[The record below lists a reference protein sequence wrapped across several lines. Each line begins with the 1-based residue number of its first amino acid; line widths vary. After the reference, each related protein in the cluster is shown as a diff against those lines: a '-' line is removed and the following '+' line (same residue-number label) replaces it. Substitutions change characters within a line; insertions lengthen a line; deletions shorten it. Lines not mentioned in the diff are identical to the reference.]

1 MRGFERGALTAA
13 LEARRVIQATLM
25 RSTIHL
31 VSAADYWPLRHAV
44 RLPQR
49 AWWLRVAG
57 DQLAGTDPDA
67 FASAVREILAGG
79 PLPHAELAAGLAAAG
94 LPGRPSG
101 LNVLVDLVRVPP
113 SGTWERRRADRYGLA
128 AMWLRPEPAFDEA
141 AAVDHLVRRYL
152 GGFGPSAVRDIA
164 RFGGIERA
172 SVRAALDEMPHRE
185 FDHRGT
191 VLVDLPDAPLP
202 HEDATAP
209 VRFLGTWEALLLVH
223 ARRTEVLAELD
234 RPRVFNTRTPHS
246 VATFL
251 VDGQVAG
258 TWRVDRGTSW
268 WSRSAASARPSVGR
282 STPRRSGSRPSTTP
296 TDGYDAAD
304 VRDVA

>member
-1 MRGFERGALTAA
+1 MRDFERAALTAA
-13 LEARRVIQATLM
+13 LEERRVIQATLM
-25 RSTIHL
+25 RSTIHM

-49 AWWLRVAG
+49 AWWLRVG
-57 DQLAGTDPDA
+57 GEQLAGSDPDA
-67 FASAVREILAGG
+67 FATAVRKILAGG

-94 LPGRPSG
+94 LPARPSE
-101 LNVLVDLVRVPP
+101 LNILVDLVRVPP

-128 AMWLRPEPAFDEA
+128 ATWLPPEPPFDEA
-141 AAVDHLVRRYL
+141 AGVDCLVRRYL

-164 RFGGIERA
+164 RFGGIEPA
-172 SVRAALDEMPHRE
+172 SVQAALDHIPHRE
-185 FDHRGT
+185 FDHEGT
-191 VLVDLPDAPLP
+191 VLVDVRGAPLP
-202 HEDATAP
+202 DEEATAP

-223 ARRTEVLAELD
+223 ARRTEVLAESD

-258 TWRVDRGTSW
+258 TWRVDRGNLMVE
-268 WSRSAASARPSVGR
+268 PF
-282 STPRRSGSRPSTTP
+282 RRLGLTEQRAV
-296 TDGYDAAD
+296 DAEAE
-304 VRDVA
+304 RLAGFHHAE